1 MFVRPTCLSDISTFI
16 VFSVCFS
23 QYQHQHTS
31 FGHVNVYFCFDL
43 QEYIALLFS
52 NFEASWKQRK
62 TKQLCCPD
70 EIKKRKKKK
79 KEWRQHQMQKGAG
92 NTGKRTKR
100 TTEKTMPFARSTVDS
115 C

>member
-52 NFEASWKQRK
+52 NFEAAWKQRK

-70 EIKKRKKKK
+70 EIKKERKKRKNGANIKCRKVQEIQGKEQRELPKK
-79 KEWRQHQMQKGAG
+79 RCPSQEAL
-92 NTGKRTKR
+92 
-100 TTEKTMPFARSTVDS
+100 
-115 C
+115 